1 MIRKISLEEIALTGL
16 APSAL
21 IESKTMSLPRSP
33 SHLIADLTETLVSKG
48 RAHLESKQFSDAL
61 HCFESALYLNP
72 EHRGARLG
80 LNRVHRK
87 LIPRWHFEMLNDEE
101 RNSAFERALS
111 KAITPSTTVLDIG
124 SGSGLLAMM
133 AARAGAK
140 ETISCEMNTPV
151 AALAQYTVA
160 RNGYADKVIILD
172 RKSTDMRIGVDMMK
186 RADLLVTETVDC
198 GLLGEGIIPSIT
210 HAREHLLKDD
220 ARIIPRAATIIAA
233 VVGSNQLHGLN
244 YADKAAGFDVSPI
257 NQYATAGY
265 FPVRSGAFDYVML
278 AEPFE
283 VFRFDFT
290 KGVITPGSRLIP
302 VPVTREGICH
312 AILFW
317 FDMQLD
323 DEISISNRPGSLTHW
338 EQAVQCLDQGVPV
351 RAGATLTVCAEHD
364 CSTVSFKLTEPDR
377 HANAGEE

>member
-1 MIRKISLEEIALTGL
+1 MIEKRKLSLQESSLTGL
-16 APSAL
+16 AQAAL
-21 IESKTMSLPRSP
+21 IESKATSLPRSP
-33 SHLIADLTETLVSKG
+33 SHLIADLAESLASKG
-48 RAHLESKQFSDAL
+48 KSHLENKQYNDAR
-61 HCFESALYLNP
+61 HCFESALYLSP
-72 EHRGARLG
+72 EHREARLG
-80 LNRVHRK
+80 LNRVYCK

-140 ETISCEMNTPV
+140 ETISCEMITPI
-151 AALAQYTVA
+151 AELAQYTVA
-160 RNGYADKVIILD
+160 SNGYGDKVIILD
-172 RKSTDMRIGVDMMK
+172 KKSTDMRIGVDMMK
-186 RADLLVTETVDC
+186 KADLLVTETVDC
-198 GLLGEGIIPSIT
+198 GLLGEGIIPTII
-210 HAREHLLKDD
+210 HARENLLKED
-220 ARIIPRAATIIAA
+220 ARIIPKTATVIAT
-233 VVGSNQLHGLN
+233 VVESKQLRSLN
-244 YADKAAGFDVSPI
+244 YANKAAGFDVSPI

-265 FPVRSGAFDYVML
+265 FPVRSGAFNYVLL

-290 KGVITPGSRLIP
+290 QGVIASDSKLIS
-302 VPVTREGICH
+302 VPVKREGVCH

-323 DEISISNRPGSLTHW
+323 DDISISNRPGSLTHW
-338 EQAVQCLDQGVPV
+338 EQALQCLDRDVRA

-364 CSTVSFKLTEPDR
+364 CSTISFKVIE
-377 HANAGEE
+377 AG

>member
-1 MIRKISLEEIALTGL
+1 MIGKRKITLEEIALTGL
-16 APSAL
+16 APAAL
-21 IESKTMSLPRSP
+21 IESKTRSLSRSP
-33 SHLIADLTETLVSKG
+33 SRLVADLAESLVSKG
-48 RAHLESKQFSDAL
+48 RAHLENKQYDDAR
-61 HCFESALYLNP
+61 HCFESALYLSP
-72 EHRGARLG
+72 DHRGALLG

-111 KAITPSTTVLDIG
+111 KAITPYTTVLDIG

-140 ETISCEMNTPV
+140 LTISCEMITPI
-151 AALAQYTVA
+151 AELAQYTVTH
-160 RNGYADKVIILD
+160 NGYADKVVILD
-172 RKSTDMRIGVDMMK
+172 KKSTDLRIGVDMME
-186 RADLLVTETVDC
+186 RADLLVTEIVDC
-198 GLLGEGIIPSIT
+198 GLLGEGIISSIT
-210 HAREHLLKDD
+210 HARGNLLKEG
-220 ARIIPRAATIIAA
+220 ARIIPKTASIIAA
-233 VVGSNQLHGLN
+233 VVESKQLRKLN

-265 FPVRSGAFDYVML
+265 FPVRSGAFNYVPL

-290 KGVITPGSRLIP
+290 QGVIASGSRLIS
-302 VPVTREGICH
+302 VPVKRGGVCH

-323 DEISISNRPGSLTHW
+323 DEISISNRPGSSTHW
-338 EQAVQCLDQGVPV
+338 EQALQCLDRDVSV

-364 CSTVSFKLTEPDR
+364 CSTVSFKLIKSS
-377 HANAGEE
+377 

>member
-1 MIRKISLEEIALTGL
+1 MIEKRKFSLPESSLTGL
-16 APSAL
+16 AQAAL
-21 IESKTMSLPRSP
+21 IESKTTSLPRSP
-33 SHLIADLTETLVSKG
+33 SHLIADLTESLASKG
-48 RAHLESKQFSDAL
+48 KSHLENKQYNDAR
-61 HCFESALYLNP
+61 HCFESALYLSP
-72 EHRGARLG
+72 EHREARLG
-80 LNRVHRK
+80 LNRVYCK

-140 ETISCEMNTPV
+140 ETISCEMITPI
-151 AALAQYTVA
+151 AELAQYTVA
-160 RNGYADKVIILD
+160 CNGYADKIIILD
-172 RKSTDMRIGVDMMK
+172 KKSTDMRIGVDMMK
-186 RADLLVTETVDC
+186 KADLLVTETVDC
-198 GLLGEGIIPSIT
+198 GLLGEGIIPTIT
-210 HAREHLLKDD
+210 HARENLLKED
-220 ARIIPRAATIIAA
+220 ARIIPKAATIIAA
-233 VVGSNQLHGLN
+233 VVESKQLLSLN

-265 FPVRSGAFDYVML
+265 FPVRSGAFNYVLL

-290 KGVITPGSRLIP
+290 KGVIASDSKLIS
-302 VPVTREGICH
+302 VPVKREGVCH

-323 DEISISNRPGSLTHW
+323 NDISISNRPGSLTHW
-338 EQAVQCLDQGVPV
+338 EQALQCLEQDVSV

-364 CSTVSFKLTEPDR
+364 CSTISFKVIESS
-377 HANAGEE
+377 

>member
-1 MIRKISLEEIALTGL
+1 M
-16 APSAL
+16 
-21 IESKTMSLPRSP
+21 
-33 SHLIADLTETLVSKG
+33 
-48 RAHLESKQFSDAL
+48 
-61 HCFESALYLNP
+61 
-72 EHRGARLG
+72 
-80 LNRVHRK
+80 HRK

-140 ETISCEMNTPV
+140 ETISCEMNTPI
-151 AALAQYTVA
+151 AELAQYTVA
-160 RNGYADKVIILD
+160 RNGYADKIIILD
-172 RKSTDMRIGVDMMK
+172 KKSTDMRIGVDMMK
-186 RADLLVTETVDC
+186 KADLLVTETVDC

-210 HAREHLLKDD
+210 HARENLLKED
-220 ARIIPRAATIIAA
+220 ARIIPKAATIIAA
-233 VVGSNQLHGLN
+233 VVGSNQLRGLN

-265 FPVRSGAFDYVML
+265 FPVRSGAFDYVLL

-290 KGVITPGSRLIP
+290 QGVIASDSKLIS
-302 VPVTREGICH
+302 VPVKREGVCH

-338 EQAVQCLDQGVPV
+338 EQALQCLEQDVPV
-351 RAGATLTVCAEHD
+351 RAGATLTVRAEHD
-364 CSTVSFKLTEPDR
+364 CSTVSFKLIEPVSRSPDV
-377 HANAGEE
+377 NAGEE

>member
-1 MIRKISLEEIALTGL
+1 MEEIALTGL

-21 IESKTMSLPRSP
+21 IESETVSLPRSP
-33 SHLIADLTETLVSKG
+33 SHLIAGLAETLVSKG
-48 RAHLESKQFSDAL
+48 RAHLENKQYNDAL
-61 HCFESALYLNP
+61 HCFQSALYLSP
-72 EHRGARLG
+72 EHRGALLG

-140 ETISCEMNTPV
+140 ETISCEMNTPI
-151 AALAQYTVA
+151 AELAQHTVA
-160 RNGYADKVIILD
+160 RNGYADRVIILD
-172 RKSTDMRIGVDMMK
+172 KKSTDMRVGVDMMK

-198 GLLGEGIIPSIT
+198 GLLGEGIVPSIA
-210 HAREHLLKDD
+210 HARENLLKED
-220 ARIIPRAATIIAA
+220 ARIIPRAATVIAA
-233 VVGSNQLHGLN
+233 VVGSNKLRGLN

-265 FPVRSGAFDYVML
+265 FPVRSGAFDYDLL

-290 KGVITPGSRLIP
+290 RGVIAPDSKLIS
-302 VPVTREGICH
+302 VPVKREGVCH

-338 EQAVQCLDQGVPV
+338 EQALQCLEQEVPV

-364 CSTVSFKLTEPDR
+364 CSAVSFKLVEPGRQVD
-377 HANAGEE
+377 AGGE

>member
-1 MIRKISLEEIALTGL
+1 MIEKRKFSLQESSLTGL
-16 APSAL
+16 AQAAL
-21 IESKTMSLPRSP
+21 IESKTTSLPRSP
-33 SHLIADLTETLVSKG
+33 SHLIADLAESLASKG
-48 RAHLESKQFSDAL
+48 KSHLENKQYNDAR
-61 HCFESALYLNP
+61 HCFESALYLSP
-72 EHRGARLG
+72 EHREARLG
-80 LNRVHRK
+80 LNRVYCK

-140 ETISCEMNTPV
+140 ETISCEMITPI
-151 AALAQYTVA
+151 AELAQYTVA
-160 RNGYADKVIILD
+160 CNGYADKIIILD
-172 RKSTDMRIGVDMMK
+172 KKSTDMRIGVDMMK

-198 GLLGEGIIPSIT
+198 GLLGEGIIPTIT
-210 HAREHLLKDD
+210 HARENLLKED
-220 ARIIPRAATIIAA
+220 ARIIPKTATIIAT
-233 VVGSNQLHGLN
+233 VVESKQLRSLN

-265 FPVRSGAFDYVML
+265 FPVRLGAFNYVLL

-290 KGVITPGSRLIP
+290 QGVIASDSKLIS
-302 VPVTREGICH
+302 VPVKREGVCH

-323 DEISISNRPGSLTHW
+323 DDISISNRPGSLTHW
-338 EQAVQCLDQGVPV
+338 EQALQCLDRDVSV

-364 CSTVSFKLTEPDR
+364 CSTISFKVIESS
-377 HANAGEE
+377 